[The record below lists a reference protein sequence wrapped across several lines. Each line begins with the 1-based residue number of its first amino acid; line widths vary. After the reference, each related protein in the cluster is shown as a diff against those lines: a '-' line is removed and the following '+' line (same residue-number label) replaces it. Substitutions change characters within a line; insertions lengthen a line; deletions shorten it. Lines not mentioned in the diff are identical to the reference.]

1 MCMCEFK
8 YPTKSAFKFLEELRT
23 LFYITFTK
31 EEIDNSYSY
40 SLNGIFRTTLK
51 EKIEFYNK
59 NPDIN
64 EEKIT
69 NKSNYLDNSE
79 IPMSISS
86 SELLSQRGE
95 EKINLVVTKP
105 EKIDQIFIKPSTS
118 LLSQNVRIKFIIH
131 IVHYCSQHI
140 LGEKSE

>member
-31 EEIDNSYSY
+31 EEIDNAFSY
-40 SLNGIFRTTLK
+40 SLNGIFRNTLK

-59 NPDIN
+59 NPDIK

-69 NKSNYLDNSE
+69 NTSNYLDNSE

-86 SELLSQRGE
+86 SEVLSQRGE

-131 IVHYCSQHI
+131 IVHNCSQHI